1 MILFSLNMLHAKG
14 DLGSC
19 VCFLQKKK
27 QKIFFLVGA
36 SVFTNL
42 NGRKIICFNFFSIN
56 FFKNYKKLIS
66 GKHIQEPICIYQQFF
81 FFFNCYLAAPWPTLG
96 HYQGDSLT
104 HLMLITAFY
113 IFDPKVTGSLVAR
126 LGP

>member
-66 GKHIQEPICIYQQFF
+66 GKHMQEPICIYQQFF
-81 FFFNCYLAAPWPTLG
+81 FFLTAIWLPHGQLWAIIKETA
-96 HYQGDSLT
+96 SLT
-104 HLMLITAFY
+104 
-113 IFDPKVTGSLVAR
+113 
-126 LGP
+126 